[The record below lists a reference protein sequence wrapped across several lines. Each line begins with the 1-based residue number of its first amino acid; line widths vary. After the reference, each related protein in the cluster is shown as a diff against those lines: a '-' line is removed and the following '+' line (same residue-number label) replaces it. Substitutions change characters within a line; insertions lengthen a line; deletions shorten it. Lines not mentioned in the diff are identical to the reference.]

1 MSLRPSLASPRARN
15 NRTKPSQSRPF
26 FQVPQPPNQ
35 KRSNFDKIN
44 PSKRTRL
51 IQVRNNGVD
60 LDAILA
66 SAKSGNIARPAMP
79 AGQFAW
85 DMSSP
90 VADQRRILRD
100 KEIEQDRLEATDK
113 PNSNNPLSPRTQ
125 RGATEAVQTTRR
137 ETASEQLFSCS
148 PMPSPQNSPRQS
160 TLKASPVRTMTID
173 FNFENSL
180 NISGLNLEDG
190 SPALNGPPSPQTPQ
204 SRRAT
209 QSSPSPH
216 SPQSPPSPRL
226 LVQNPN
232 AKNGGQ
238 PSLEPAVMVAYVR
251 DQNTFGSPPRRVAVE
266 RKRVEYGKQSITGL
280 LVAAGVDVN
289 TMVEDIARRNDEAL
303 PSSSLQNQVQ
313 FNTTISSPSRQRQRE
328 MEAPTYASQGGL
340 SKNLPLD
347 IFDNM
352 DFEMYTPEEWMR
364 RVRLFLFVFLFFFF
378 SRGVA
383 DVLFFVFSCFFVF
396 FQGMNEDSGA
406 VEIPARSLLPA
417 TGSATW
423 HACTVTAYDK

>member
-26 FQVPQPPNQ
+26 HRPFQVPQPPNQ

-90 VADQRRILRD
+90 VADQRRILRE
-100 KEIEQDRLEATDK
+100 KEIEKDRLEATDK

-125 RGATEAVQTTRR
+125 RGATEAVQTNRM

-160 TLKASPVRTMTID
+160 TLKASPVRTMNID

-180 NISGLNLEDG
+180 NISGMNLKD
-190 SPALNGPPSPQTPQ
+190 SSTASNGPRSPQ
-204 SRRAT
+204 SSRAT
-209 QSSPSPH
+209 QSPL
-216 SPQSPPSPRL
+216 SPQSPPSSRL

-232 AKNGGQ
+232 AKNGSQ
-238 PSLEPAVMVAYVR
+238 PSLEPAVMVAYLR

-280 LVAAGVDVN
+280 LMAAGVDVN
-289 TMVEDIARRNDEAL
+289 TMMEDIARRNDEAVPL
-303 PSSSLQNQVQ
+303 SSSQNQ

-364 RVRLFLFVFLFFFF
+364 RVRPLFFGVFFNFFLGGWTAPLYFFLF
-378 SRGVA
+378 SW
-383 DVLFFVFSCFFVF
+383 C
-396 FQGMNEDSGA
+396 
-406 VEIPARSLLPA
+406 
-417 TGSATW
+417 
-423 HACTVTAYDK
+423 C